1 MAATK
6 TISPGNDYEDFILLE
21 ETDATTGVVGPVTSG
36 TITGFLSKSNSSTA
50 TAIDPTLSVSGV
62 YVGGANGYDAGTWM
76 FIIDATAITSDLIG
90 TSGTIFFIVQKAGAV
105 RVYRKLKVVDARPA
119 EIETAAA

>member
-36 TITGFLSKSNSSTA
+36 TVTGFLAATNSSTA
-50 TAIDPTLSVSGV
+50 TAIDESLSVTGV

-76 FIIDATAITSDLIG
+76 FVIDATVITAALIG
-90 TSGTIFFIVQKAGAV
+90 GKGTIYFIVQKAGAV
-105 RVYRKLKVVDARPA
+105 RVYRKVKVLDARPA
-119 EIETAAA
+119 EIEDAA